1 MIYKNILLE
10 HRDSLSIII
19 VAVILFSG
27 LAGGMYTLQGWSDTA
42 YFKTL
47 DKLTCEEIWI
57 LMTVNTFDW
66 DTVDYYGDRC

>member
-10 HRDSLSIII
+10 HRDPI
-19 VAVILFSG
+19 VFISVAFVLFFG
-27 LAGGMYTLQGWSDTA
+27 MAGGIYVLQDWNDTA

-47 DKLTCEEIWI
+47 DKLSCEEIWI